1 MVNRLQI
8 CSVCGRSIN
17 SPVRMSKH
25 LGCTEKP
32 AAPKSH
38 PKNPSDGWWERFIGP
53 GAPLDTDRTAHQ
65 RDLQQESRERWR
77 KIEKAVAKR
86 AKKKRAAN

>member
-1 MVNRLQI
+1 MVNRLQL

-32 AAPKSH
+32 AAPKSPH
-38 PKNPSDGWWERFIGP
+38 EP
-53 GAPLDTDRTAHQ
+53 DRTAHQ